1 MKILINFFRYFVL
14 ALLIAILAFANT
26 FYILGKNGE
35 ENFTG
40 HDIFDS
46 FIYTYRMAFGDFDTD
61 NFDTEDEALIWILW
75 FINTLIVL
83 VILLNLVIAIMGD
96 TFDRVQ
102 ETQESTML
110 KEFTNIM
117 RENAF
122 MIPKSLLYRDT
133 KYIIIVQPEKA
144 EGGTTSSWEG
154 KLNQLK
160 RFLEVS
166 SAKHILHLKRM
177 EKKLEKMIEY
187 GLEEKLK
194 PIEDK
199 INGKIATLEIRLQK
213 ANKIFSQYPIKE
225 LLEKVLH
232 LER

>member
-1 MKILINFFRYFVL
+1 VTFYRYFVL
-14 ALLIAILAFANT
+14 ALLIAIMAFANT

-35 ENFTG
+35 ENFAG
-40 HDIFDS
+40 SSIFDS

-122 MIPKSLLYRDT
+122 MIPKSLLYKDT

-144 EGGTTSSWEG
+144 EGGTTASWEG

-160 RFLEVS
+160 RSLENS
-166 SAKHILHLKRM
+166 STRHILHLKKM
-177 EKKLEKMIEY
+177 EKKLERMIEH

-199 INGKIATLEIRLQK
+199 INGKIAMLEIRLQK

-225 LLEKVLH
+225 LLEKVLN